1 MTTSPSPPS
10 KETEQKV
17 NSSDSGESTRTIT
30 QFGCPKYSS
39 RSQPEP
45 KEPSSQQQQQQQQ
58 SFASRAWAYL
68 NEDVRPTHFA
78 EMQLVLLTFC
88 IGLQDAVSF
97 PDFHAFA
104 SNQTGNTVFLMLA
117 IALPQFNPS
126 MFITANIGCSLGFFL
141 ASAWLTG
148 QLGHII
154 GPRRRLWVLATNTI
168 QTCLV
173 FTAAALQFQSHHT
186 NTPGKDLFESGS
198 LEGWDAVTG
207 TRTLLCIALL
217 ASAAGSQVVLSRSLN
232 MTEITTAMAT
242 AAWLDLVIDRNL
254 FGAVRK
260 NKGRNRRVAFLAALA
275 VGSLCGAY
283 IYREV
288 GSAVAVT
295 ISGGGKAVVLGMF
308 LCAPGEGRGKRQE
321 GDVESQRQRGGGN
334 ENLKEGKVNSDVMAK
349 EGAGNMKGDDGS
361 GSGSGSDEEV
371 EVERRGRGDEAV

>member
-1 MTTSPSPPS
+1 
-10 KETEQKV
+10 
-17 NSSDSGESTRTIT
+17 
-30 QFGCPKYSS
+30 
-39 RSQPEP
+39 
-45 KEPSSQQQQQQQQ
+45 
-58 SFASRAWAYL
+58 
-68 NEDVRPTHFA
+68 
-78 EMQLVLLTFC
+78 MQLVLLTFC

-141 ASAWLTG
+141 GSAWLTG

-154 GPRRRLWVLATNTI
+154 GPRRRLWLLVTNTI

-173 FTAAALQFQSHHT
+173 FIAAALQFGSHHT

-198 LEGWDAVTG
+198 LDGWDAVTG
-207 TRTLLCIALL
+207 TRTLICIALL

-242 AAWLDLVIDRNL
+242 AAWLDLVIDKNMFRSL
-254 FGAVRK
+254 KK
-260 NKGRNRRVAFLAALA
+260 NKGRNRRMAFLTALA

-288 GSAVAVT
+288 GSAVVIT

-308 LCAPGEGRGKRQE
+308 LCAPGEKVKKGDEERGN
-321 GDVESQRQRGGGN
+321 VN
-334 ENLKEGKVNSDVMAK
+334 EKEGKVKSNVMAK
-349 EGAGNMKGDDGS
+349 EGAGAVKGGDGNGS

-371 EVERRGRGDEAV
+371 EVERRGPGRGDEAV

>member
-1 MTTSPSPPS
+1 MTTPPPP
-10 KETEQKV
+10 KETEQV
-17 NSSDSGESTRTIT
+17 NFSDGSTRTLT
-30 QFGCPKYSS
+30 QFRCPKYSCS
-39 RSQPEP
+39 KPEP
-45 KEPSSQQQQQQQQ
+45 KEPSQHQQP
-58 SFASRAWAYL
+58 FASRAWAYL
-68 NEDVRPTHFA
+68 NEDVRPSHFA

-88 IGLQDAVSF
+88 IGLQ
-97 PDFHAFA
+97 DFHAFA

-141 ASAWLTG
+141 GSAWLTG

-154 GPRRRLWVLATNTI
+154 GPRRRLWLLVTNTI

-173 FTAAALQFQSHHT
+173 FIAAALQFGSHHT

-198 LEGWDAVTG
+198 LDGWDAVTG
-207 TRTLLCIALL
+207 TRTLICIALL

-242 AAWLDLVIDRNL
+242 AAWLDLVIDKNMFRSL
-254 FGAVRK
+254 KK
-260 NKGRNRRVAFLAALA
+260 NKGRNRRMAFLTALA

-288 GSAVAVT
+288 GSAVVIT

-308 LCAPGEGRGKRQE
+308 LCAPGEKVKKGDEERGN
-321 GDVESQRQRGGGN
+321 VN
-334 ENLKEGKVNSDVMAK
+334 EKEGKVKSNVMAK
-349 EGAGNMKGDDGS
+349 EGAGAVKGGDGNGS

-371 EVERRGRGDEAV
+371 EVERRGPGRGDEAV

>member
-1 MTTSPSPPS
+1 MTASPEE
-10 KETEQKV
+10 KTDQVV
-17 NSSDSGESTRTIT
+17 NSSDESTHT
-30 QFGCPKYSS
+30 QFPCPKYSC
-39 RSQPEP
+39 SQPIELSP
-45 KEPSSQQQQQQQQ
+45 Q

-68 NEDVRPTHFA
+68 NEDVRPSHFA
-78 EMQLVLLTFC
+78 ELQLVLLTFC
-88 IGLQDAVSF
+88 IGLQVSF

-117 IALPQFNPS
+117 IALPEFNPS

-141 ASAWLTG
+141 GSAWLTG

-154 GPRRRLWVLATNTI
+154 GPRRRLWLLVTNAI

-173 FTAAALQFQSHHT
+173 FIAAGLQFSSKHT
-186 NTPGKDLFESGS
+186 NTPGKDLFASGS
-198 LEGWDAVTG
+198 FEEGEWDAVTG
-207 TRTLLCIALL
+207 PRTLICIALL

-254 FGAVRK
+254 FRGPLKK
-260 NKGRNRRVAFLAALA
+260 NTGRNRRVAFLAALA

-308 LCAPGEGRGKRQE
+308 LVAPGDKGKKEERDVE
-321 GDVESQRQRGGGN
+321 RGDVN
-334 ENLKEGKVNSDVMAK
+334 EK
-349 EGAGNMKGDDGS
+349 EGAVKGDE

-371 EVERRGRGDEAV
+371 ERGRGVEAV